1 MRNKKNIKLLLFI
14 CITFFIL
21 YKPIKNE
28 PKIRFIFI
36 IYFINSKVFSVAFNL
51 YLHPKGSVIIGVQ

>member
-1 MRNKKNIKLLLFI
+1 MENYSDI
-14 CITFFIL
+14 IT
-21 YKPIKNE
+21 IKNE

-51 YLHPKGSVIIGVQ
+51 YLHPKGSVIIGVQWPDFKLNIQGLL